1 MEFIELKKKE
11 LLAKATG
18 VAGKEGRYDS
28 ETTNKSGERGVG
40 GNSGDNEE
48 RREEEEKVMVV
59 ARKWLTV

>member
-1 MEFIELKKKE
+1 MEFMELKKKE

-18 VAGKEGRYDS
+18 VAGKEGRYD
-28 ETTNKSGERGVG
+28 ETTNKSKRI
-40 GNSGDNEE
+40 GNNDANSEE